1 MREILKSKIHRA
13 YITGTNPNYM
23 GSIIIDKD
31 LMKKANLI
39 QYEKVLICDVTN
51 GNRWETYIIEGR
63 EGDSGK
69 IEVQGAGSN
78 LCKKGDIVIIL
89 SFEITDKKPNPKM
102 ILVDEKNKFV
112 KYL

>member
-13 YITGTNPNYM
+13 HITGKNQDYI
-23 GSIIIDKD
+23 GSIIIDKS
-31 LMKKANLI
+31 LMEKTNLI

-51 GNRWETYIIEGR
+51 GNRWETYVI

-69 IEVQGAGSN
+69 IEVQGAGAK

-102 ILVDEKNKFV
+102 ILVDENNKFV
-112 KYL
+112 KFL

>member
-13 YITGTNPNYM
+13 YLTGTNPDYI
-23 GSIIIDKD
+23 GSIIIDKS
-31 LMKKANLI
+31 LMEKANII

-51 GNRWETYIIEGR
+51 GNRWETYVI

-69 IEVQGAGSN
+69 VEVQGAGAN

-89 SFEITDKKPNPKM
+89 SFEVTDKKPNPKM
-102 ILVDEKNKFV
+102 ILVDERNRFV
-112 KYL
+112 KFLG

>member
-1 MREILKSKIHRA
+1 MEK
-13 YITGTNPNYM
+13 T
-23 GSIIIDKD
+23 
-31 LMKKANLI
+31 NLI

-51 GNRWETYIIEGR
+51 GNRWETYVI

-69 IEVQGAGSN
+69 IEVQGAGAK

-102 ILVDEKNKFV
+102 ILVDENNKFV
-112 KYL
+112 KFL